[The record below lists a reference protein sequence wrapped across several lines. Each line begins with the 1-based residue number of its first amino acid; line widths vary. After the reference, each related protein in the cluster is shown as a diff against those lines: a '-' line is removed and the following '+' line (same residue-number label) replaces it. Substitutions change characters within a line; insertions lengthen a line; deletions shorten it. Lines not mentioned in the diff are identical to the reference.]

1 MAIRSWYCCTRRW
14 KSLKLEKTISKS
26 DILILTAKLGN
37 GYEVM
42 KNINEVCYVL
52 DANGDYLYNECFVP
66 TEIEMFQKQKY
77 QLVTPRNIIKY
88 YNFYLMKCSEEP
100 DVWFRGIQNA
110 NGNYEFDC
118 YADNI
123 DDIISLL

>member
-1 MAIRSWYCCTRRW
+1 M
-14 KSLKLEKTISKS
+14 KLEETISKS

-42 KNINEVCYVL
+42 KNINGVCYVL

-77 QLVTPRNIIKY
+77 QLVTPRSIII
-88 YNFYLMKCSEEP
+88 F
-100 DVWFRGIQNA
+100 I
-110 NGNYEFDC
+110 
-118 YADNI
+118 
-123 DDIISLL
+123 